1 MSVLAALDID
11 KAYGERVLLAKAS
24 LTITEGERVGVVGRN
39 GAGKSTF
46 AKILAGVEYPD
57 GGSVAVRRGARVAF
71 LAQEPDLDP
80 KRSVRA
86 TVEEGLEAW
95 LVARKKHEEI
105 TARIGAG
112 ETTDAL
118 LGEQLAASAEVERLG
133 GWDRS
138 HEVERVIDHLGIGS
152 VIERPAGQLS
162 GGQRRRVA
170 LAQVLVGAPDVM
182 ILDEPTNHLDADT
195 IDWLERYLAEE
206 FRGAVLFVTHDRWL
220 LDRIADRTIEVD
232 RGSVYPYDGGYAA
245 YLEAKAERLALSE
258 RTEKNRQNFLRTEL
272 EWLRRQPKAR
282 GTKQK
287 ARIERAEAAKAAG
300 PLREDGRVEL
310 SAEVTD
316 AGRSILDIRGLDV
329 KLGERHLVKG
339 LDLAMTTGERLGI
352 LGPNGAG
359 KTTLLRAILASAAE
373 GGSSR
378 GDLGSGLAF
387 EGAIGLGRR
396 VRVGYLDQE
405 RAALDGDLSVFD
417 CVARAV
423 PSVDKERVDPRSYLE
438 RFMFDS
444 HAQRKKVAALSG
456 GERARLALARLLAS
470 AANLLLL
477 DEPSNDLDTD
487 TLSALEDFLSTY
499 EGSLLVVTHDRYLL
513 DRVTTGI
520 LCFEGDGRVT
530 RYAGAYQAYAS
541 ARAREA
547 EEKKAAK
554 SAAPKV
560 AATKAEKP
568 KPAGLSKN
576 EQRELDGIM
585 DKIDEAEQSAAAI
598 EAELGDAALY
608 AAGADPTKAAAVQ
621 ARLDEARAKVA
632 KLTARW
638 EELEAKKAG

>member
-11 KAYGERVLLAKAS
+11 KSYGTRVLLTRAS
-24 LTITEGERVGVVGRN
+24 LTIDEGERVGVVGRN
-39 GAGKSTF
+39 GAGKSTL
-46 AKILAGVEYPD
+46 AKILAGAEPSD
-57 GGSVAVRRGARVAF
+57 GGSVALRRGARVAF
-71 LAQEPDLDP
+71 LAQEPVLDET
-80 KRSVRA
+80 RSVRA

-95 LVARKKHEEI
+95 LVARKRHEEI
-105 TARIGAG
+105 SARISEGSG
-112 ETTDAL
+112 NVDEAL
-118 LGEQLAASAEVERLG
+118 LGEQLAAAAEIERLG

-138 HEVERVIDHLGIGS
+138 HEVDRVLQHLG
-152 VIERPAGQLS
+152 VDDVVDRPTGQLS

-170 LAQVLVGAPDVM
+170 LAQVLVGKPDVM

-195 IDWLERYLAEE
+195 IDWLERFLADE

-220 LDRIADRTIEVD
+220 LDRIANRTIEVD
-232 RGSVYPYDGGYAA
+232 RGSVYAYEGGYGA
-245 YLEAKAERLALSE
+245 YLEAKAERFAIAE

-287 ARIERAEAAKAAG
+287 ARIERAEAAKGAG
-300 PLREDGRVEL
+300 PLREDGQVEL
-310 SAEVTD
+310 SAEVAD
-316 AGRSILDIRGLDV
+316 AGRSILDVRGLGL
-329 KLGERHLVKG
+329 KMNERWLVRDF
-339 LDLAMTTGERLGI
+339 DLAMNTGERLGI
-352 LGPNGAG
+352 LGANGAG
-359 KTTLLRAILASAAE
+359 KTTLLRAILGEHPTAE
-373 GGSSR
+373 GT
-378 GDLGSGLAF
+378 
-387 EGAIGLGRR
+387 IGLGRR
-396 VRVGYLDQE
+396 ARVGYLDQE
-405 RAALDGDLSVFD
+405 RVALDGDLSVFD

-438 RFMFDS
+438 RFLFDS

-456 GERARLALARLLAS
+456 GERARLAIARLLAS

-499 EGSLLVVTHDRYLL
+499 EGSVLVVTHDRYLL

-530 RYAGAYQAYAS
+530 RYAGAYQAYAT
-541 ARAREA
+541 AREREA
-547 EEKKAAK
+547 EERKAAK
-554 SAAPKV
+554 SVDAKPV
-560 AATKAEKP
+560 AKSAQVKA

-585 DKIDEAEQSAAAI
+585 DKIDQAEQAAAAI
-598 EAELGDAALY
+598 EAELGDASLY
-608 AAGADPTKAAAVQ
+608 TVGADPAKVATTQ
-621 ARLDEARAKVA
+621 SRLDEARAVAA

-638 EELEAKKAG
+638 EELEAKRGIG